1 MKKFAVFS
9 GFLGSGKTTTMMALT
24 DYYTA
29 HHGRA
34 AMISNDLGHGVTLA
48 DHRYARL
55 CGCNASEMT
64 DECICYQNENLAD
77 RLRSYYDEGCELV
90 ISDIP
95 GFGVGALEHVYH
107 GLTEKYPGEFDL
119 APFTVLVEPRTV
131 AILRDGTGGDL
142 EYLYDTQLVEAD
154 LIVLN
159 KCVLMDENRR
169 EEDVRL
175 LRGRYPEAEVLC
187 ISALRAEGLEELSQ
201 ALARGKA
208 SMRRPEIGYG
218 GEAFRAAMGRISEF
232 YLQFRA
238 VVCCNDFDGNAWLSE
253 MAGALK
259 TEIEKAG
266 YEVPHFKLLAWEPE
280 GDFGK
285 VDLLGTE
292 REIEVNHRFARPCTD
307 LAAVLNASAVCPAG
321 TLEQV
326 AMDTVRTVSD
336 RYQLELTVFKKECFG
351 MGG

>member
-34 AMISNDLGHGVTLA
+34 AMISNDLGLGVTLA

-64 DECICYQNENLAD
+64 DECICCQNENLAD

-159 KCVLMDENRR
+159 KCDLMDENLR
-169 EEDVRL
+169 EEDVRW

-208 SMRRPEIGYG
+208 SMRRPEIGYS
-218 GEAFRAAMGRISEF
+218 GEAFRTAMGRISEF

>member
-34 AMISNDLGHGVTLA
+34 AMISNDLGLGVTLA

-159 KCVLMDENRR
+159 KCDLIDDNRR
-169 EEDVRL
+169 EEDVRW

-208 SMRRPEIGYG
+208 SMRRPEIGYS
-218 GEAFRAAMGRISEF
+218 GEAFRTAMGRISEF

-253 MAGALK
+253 MAGELK

>member
-24 DYYTA
+24 RYYTA
-29 HHGRA
+29 RHAKA
-34 AMISNDLGHGVTLA
+34 AMISNDLGHGVNLA
-48 DHRYARL
+48 DHRFAEL
-55 CGCNASEMT
+55 SGCNASEIT
-64 DECICYQNENLAD
+64 DDCICYVNEQLAE
-77 RLRSYYDEGCELV
+77 RLNGYYDDGCELV
-90 ISDIP
+90 VSDIP

-159 KCVLMDENRR
+159 KCDLMDENRR
-169 EEDVRL
+169 EEDVRW

-321 TLEQV
+321 ILEQV
-326 AMDTVRTVSD
+326 AMDIVRTVSD

>member
-77 RLRSYYDEGCELV
+77 RLRSYYDDGCELV

-159 KCVLMDENRR
+159 KCDLMDENRR
-169 EEDVRL
+169 EEDVRW

>member
-119 APFTVLVEPRTV
+119 APFTVLVEPGTV

-159 KCVLMDENRR
+159 KCDLMDENRR
-169 EEDVRL
+169 EEDVRW

-201 ALARGKA
+201 ALARGTA

-285 VDLLGTE
+285 VDLLGKE

-321 TLEQV
+321 ILEQV

>member
-77 RLRSYYDEGCELV
+77 RLRSYYDDGCELV

-159 KCVLMDENRR
+159 KCDLMDENRR
-169 EEDVRL
+169 EEDVRW

-285 VDLLGTE
+285 VDLLGKE

>member
-119 APFTVLVEPRTV
+119 APFTVLVEPGTV

-159 KCVLMDENRR
+159 KCDLMDENRR
-169 EEDVRL
+169 EEDVRW